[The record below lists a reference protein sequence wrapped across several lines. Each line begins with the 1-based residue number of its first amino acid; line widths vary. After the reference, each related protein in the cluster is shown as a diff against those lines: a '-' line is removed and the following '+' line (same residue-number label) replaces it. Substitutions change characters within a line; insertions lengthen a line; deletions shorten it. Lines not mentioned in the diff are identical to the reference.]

1 MLVVFP
7 VLTEATFP
15 PAFSIIANMLWRSLL
30 DLDHSNKMVKGKH
43 TARQRRSDV
52 IYKVNGKTSSTRLS
66 LISTT
71 KLPLIVL
78 KKRSFLPSLLN
89 KGKKN
94 KIFVTSCRNK
104 TQN

>member
-15 PAFSIIANMLWRSLL
+15 PAFSIIANMLWRNLL

-43 TARQRRSDV
+43 TAIDRTQSTCQRRSDV

-78 KKRSFLPSLLN
+78 KKRSFLPSFLN
-89 KGKKN
+89 KGKK
-94 KIFVTSCRNK
+94 KQPK
-104 TQN
+104 